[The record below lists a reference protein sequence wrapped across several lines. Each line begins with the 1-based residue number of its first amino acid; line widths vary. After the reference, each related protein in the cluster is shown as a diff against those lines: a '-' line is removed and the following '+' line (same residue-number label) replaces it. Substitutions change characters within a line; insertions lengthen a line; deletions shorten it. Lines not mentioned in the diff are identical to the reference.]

1 MVRVRSIQEAYQ
13 MLKADDPDSRIT
25 VSMIRRWVADGTIPC
40 IRVGRKILL
49 NYDLLL
55 QYLSTPCPKSIS
67 VADTQ
72 PGTIRPVSVS
82 AK

>member
-1 MVRVRSIQEAYQ
+1 MVRVRSIPETYQ

-25 VSMIRRWVADGTIPC
+25 PSMLRRWVADGTIPC

-49 NYDLLL
+49 NYDSVLE
-55 QYLSTPCPKSIS
+55 YLSNPCVKSP
-67 VADTQ
+67 AKPNAE
-72 PGTIRPVSVS
+72 PGTIRPVPVS

>member
-13 MLKADDPDSRIT
+13 MLKAADPDSRIT

-49 NYDLLL
+49 NFDVLLP
-55 QYLSTPCPKSIS
+55 YLSAPCPKSIT
-67 VADTQ
+67 VADAE
-72 PGTIRPVSVS
+72 PGTIHPVSVS